1 MSSKHSSLVHNNF
14 IQAPF
19 DRRIYAFL
27 LDFITIWFLSS
38 FFKGITQNIVFS
50 FTWLIL
56 QVIIVNKNKGQ
67 SLGCWA
73 FDLKIISIRT
83 RRIPQL
89 NEMLKREATLGFLA
103 LLAML
108 GLKIN
113 FDNGLSMLLLTTPVV
128 VDFSIVLGNQKHHSQ
143 TLHEMIGHTILIQS
157 QRGFSLDLRIKKIL
171 KTIHKKYIKS
181 LK

>member
-38 FFKGITQNIVFS
+38 FFKGITE
-50 FTWLIL
+50 
-56 QVIIVNKNKGQ
+56 IIVNKNKGQ

-143 TLHEMIGHTILIQS
+143 TLHDMVGHTILIQS